1 MVSNILGLFYG
12 ILAVDKDLLNEYF
25 DDFHLIGFERH
36 SKVYGLNFH
45 PVITPPS
52 GHLQRYLCSEGWY
65 SNQYKILFAGFV
77 GLSLLTMIVACLM
90 SVVDSDERME
100 LNNRISAEF
109 QLRHQMQTVNN
120 VFSNS
125 DSNSTLSSSSSIR
138 STRERP
144 TTLKLSISIP
154 DSLPD
159 YNDLGIENNGKF
171 WSQLWLKQGSTV
183 PNRS

>member
-1 MVSNILGLFYG
+1 
-12 ILAVDKDLLNEYF
+12 
-25 DDFHLIGFERH
+25 
-36 SKVYGLNFH
+36 
-45 PVITPPS
+45 
-52 GHLQRYLCSEGWY
+52 
-65 SNQYKILFAGFV
+65 
-77 GLSLLTMIVACLM
+77 MIVACLM
-90 SVVDSDERME
+90 SIVDSDERME

-125 DSNSTLSSSSSIR
+125 ASNSTLSSNSSMR

-159 YNDLGIENNGKF
+159 YNDLGIENNGESEDSF
-171 WSQLWLKQGSTV
+171 IMQ
-183 PNRS
+183 

>member
-36 SKVYGLNFH
+36 SKVYGLNFNSDIH
-45 PVITPPS
+45 RLVDTKNTS
-52 GHLQRYLCSEGWY
+52 FRCS
-65 SNQYKILFAGFV
+65 NRYKILFAGFV
-77 GLSLLTMIVACLM
+77 CLSLLSMIVACLM
-90 SVVDSDERME
+90 SIVDSDERME
-100 LNNRISAEF
+100 LNNQRSAEF
-109 QLRHQMQTVNN
+109 QLRRQMQTVNN
-120 VFSNS
+120 IFSNS
-125 DSNSTLSSSSSIR
+125 ESNSTLSSSSSMR

-159 YNDLGIENNGKF
+159 YNDLGIENNGE
-171 WSQLWLKQGSTV
+171 L
-183 PNRS
+183 

>member
-1 MVSNILGLFYG
+1 
-12 ILAVDKDLLNEYF
+12 
-25 DDFHLIGFERH
+25 
-36 SKVYGLNFH
+36 
-45 PVITPPS
+45 
-52 GHLQRYLCSEGWY
+52 
-65 SNQYKILFAGFV
+65 
-77 GLSLLTMIVACLM
+77 MIVACLM

-100 LNNRISAEF
+100 MNNRISSEF

-125 DSNSTLSSSSSIR
+125 ESNSTLSSSSSMR

-171 WSQLWLKQGSTV
+171 RRFIYHAVKYYKILIRNIQHFLFRPTTRRPKI
-183 PNRS
+183 NRINHELTGLHSKLFFIL